1 MRSIVTLIPSN
12 VELNNNNI
20 ECYSDVVKGSP
31 SSIEAYVETESE
43 TSQQNQARE
52 LSQFRFLSN

>member
-20 ECYSDVVKGSP
+20 ECNSDVVKGSP
-31 SSIEAYVETESE
+31 SLIEAFVETESE
-43 TSQQNQARE
+43 TSQENQARE